1 VAAAAVVAAA
11 VAAAAVA
18 AAAVAAAVVAA
29 LAGAGPAAA
38 KPKPPALAFTP
49 SSYDY
54 TQVTTGQMA
63 SHIFI
68 LANRGKRASGALRLR
83 LAGAAA
89 FSITGNTCSGKSLR
103 PGKSNPQAIISGQSG
118 PWGVAV
124 DASQLYWTNPV
135 AGTIWAANLDG
146 SSPHVLL
153 ALQDNPA
160 GVAVG
165 GIPGP
170 FLYWAN
176 TDGGSN
182 GTINSAN
189 LDGTSASAIVT
200 GQNAPAGVA
209 VGSASL
215 YWANPNGGTVNEANL
230 DGGNPHALFANQNA
244 SFGVA
249 VGP

>member
-1 VAAAAVVAAA
+1 LDQPRRRHYLGSQPGRQQPARPPRAARQP
-11 VAAAAVA
+11 
-18 AAAVAAAVVAA
+18 
-29 LAGAGPAAA
+29 G
-38 KPKPPALAFTP
+38 
-49 SSYDY
+49 
-54 TQVTTGQMA
+54 
-63 SHIFI
+63 
-68 LANRGKRASGALRLR
+68 RG
-83 LAGAAA
+83 
-89 FSITGNTCSGKSLR
+89 
-103 PGKSNPQAIISGQSG
+103 
-118 PWGVAV
+118 
-124 DASQLYWTNPV
+124 
-135 AGTIWAANLDG
+135 
-146 SSPHVLL
+146 
-153 ALQDNPA
+153 
-160 GVAVG
+160 G
-165 GIPGP
+165 GGRHPGP
-170 FLYWAN
+170 LLYWAN

>member
-1 VAAAAVVAAA
+1 VGGGGRCQPAV
-11 VAAAAVA
+11 
-18 AAAVAAAVVAA
+18 
-29 LAGAGPAAA
+29 L
-38 KPKPPALAFTP
+38 
-49 SSYDY
+49 D
-54 TQVTTGQMA
+54 Q
-63 SHIFI
+63 
-68 LANRGKRASGALRLR
+68 
-83 LAGAAA
+83 
-89 FSITGNTCSGKSLR
+89 
-103 PGKSNPQAIISGQSG
+103 
-118 PWGVAV
+118 
-124 DASQLYWTNPV
+124 PV

-153 ALQDNPA
+153 AGQNNPA

-170 FLYWAN
+170 LLYWAN

-189 LDGTSASAIVT
+189 RDGTSSSAIVT

-215 YWANPNGGTVNEANL
+215 YWANPKGGTVNQANL
-230 DGGNPHALFANQNA
+230 DGSNPHALFANQDA
-244 SFGVA
+244 PFGVA